1 MIVKIVKMWYNYH
14 EDKGEKF
21 MLVVCQGLELS
32 DAFLRVSKAI
42 SNKITNPILEGIK
55 LVAEDGTL
63 TMSATDT
70 ELSIEKKIK
79 ADIKIEG
86 ETVVPGRFITE
97 FVKKLTNSLIELE
110 LNERN
115 QLIIRY
121 EDSESVIQCYNPVEY
136 PGFKKIGTNEYFG
149 ITKKDF
155 KTVVNKCI
163 FAVATDDSRPILKGV
178 LFDIDNREL
187 NAVALDG
194 YRLAR
199 IKKSIQSNIK
209 KSIVVPA
216 RSLNEISRLID
227 ENDDVINVY
236 IDEYTIMLDLG
247 DTKVTS
253 RLLEGDYMNYKQII
267 PVNYETFVILN
278 RDQFVEALERATL
291 LLRSAQNNFVKLDI
305 KENNICLTSNSELG
319 NVKENIP
326 ATVAGKDLLIS
337 FNPRYFLESLRV
349 NTNEFVK
356 VCFNEA
362 SNPCVIVPTEDDEF
376 LYLILPVRFM

>member
-1 MIVKIVKMWYNYH
+1 MKMWYNYH

>member
-1 MIVKIVKMWYNYH
+1 
-14 EDKGEKF
+14 

-136 PGFKKIGTNEYFG
+136 PGFKKVQTQEYFG

-155 KTVVNKCI
+155 KSLVNKCI

-178 LFDIDNREL
+178 LFDIDNKVL

-199 IKKSIQSNIK
+199 IKKPIMSNIK

-227 ENDDVINVY
+227 ENDEVINIY
-236 IDEYTIMLDLG
+236 IDEFTIMIDLG

-267 PVNYETFVILN
+267 PVNYETFVIVN

-305 KENNICLTSNSELG
+305 KENNICVTSNSELG

-326 ATVAGKDLLIS
+326 VTVAGKDLLIS

>member
-1 MIVKIVKMWYNYH
+1 
-14 EDKGEKF
+14 

-55 LVAEDGTL
+55 LTAEDGTL

-79 ADIKIEG
+79 ADIKVEG

-97 FVKKLTNSLIELE
+97 FVKKLTNSEIELE

-115 QLIIRY
+115 QMAIRY
-121 EDSESVIQCYNPVEY
+121 DDSESIIQCYNAAEY
-136 PGFKKIGTNEYFG
+136 PGFRKIQTSEYFG
-149 ITKKDF
+149 ITKRDF

-163 FAVATDDSRPILKGV
+163 FSVALDDSRPILKGV
-178 LFDIDNREL
+178 LFDIANKEL

-199 IKKSIQSNIK
+199 IKKSIVSTIK

-216 RSLNEISRLID
+216 RSLTEISRLID
-227 ENDDVINVY
+227 ETDEIINVY
-236 IDEYTIMLDLG
+236 IDENTIMIDLG
-247 DTKVTS
+247 DTKITS

-267 PVNYETFVILN
+267 PANYETFVIVN

-319 NVKENIP
+319 NVKENVP
-326 ATVAGKDLLIS
+326 VTVTGKDLLIS

-349 NTNEFVK
+349 NSDEFVK
-356 VCFNEA
+356 ICFNEA
-362 SNPCVIVPTEDDEF
+362 SNPCVIVPTENDEF